1 MYTILHH
8 WYRKHGKKIVKKNSR
23 KPSLAWNYIGRLSR
37 SVNQS
42 VLMCTWLRTLPHFL
56 PNMQRSLG
64 FFADE
69 PTVHAAGSTTAGSS
83 C

>member
-1 MYTILHH
+1 MYTILHQ
-8 WYRKHGKKIVKKNSR
+8 WYRKHANQIVK
-23 KPSLAWNYIGRLSR
+23 
-37 SVNQS
+37 NQS
-42 VLMCTWLRTLPHFL
+42 QTLACVELHWQALEINQSILMWTWLRTLPHFL